1 MTTWSRW
8 LLISRETGQARW
20 SLLIS
25 SGSTLSLRS
34 RKALNLHNVRK
45 IRNSLSLC
53 VFAHDGAWFY
63 AVPLYAKG
71 RDTWIIGMVQ
81 AAIYFKTTRG
91 LIVMGGVEQGF
102 LNRLAR
108 LAYVGSLS

>member
-1 MTTWSRW
+1 MNSTIDDDRGVKQSVWAELPSFVERGSDYIDGW
-8 LLISRETGQARW
+8 KPGEPTGDY
-20 SLLIS
+20 
-25 SGSTLSLRS
+25 
-34 RKALNLHNVRK
+34 ALDFLT
-45 IRNSLSLC
+45 
-53 VFAHDGAWFY
+53 GE
-63 AVPLYAKG
+63 LYADIAVKHA
-71 RDTWIIGMVQ
+71 RQIKDPAFIAMVQ

>member
-1 MTTWSRW
+1 M
-8 LLISRETGQARW
+8 
-20 SLLIS
+20 
-25 SGSTLSLRS
+25 
-34 RKALNLHNVRK
+34 
-45 IRNSLSLC
+45 
-53 VFAHDGAWFY
+53 VFNTNFDHCEMESAD
-63 AVPLYAKG
+63 
-71 RDTWIIGMVQ
+71 Q